1 MYRVYCL
8 LCKVT
13 YVMKSNHDAAASMR
27 LLLVHSFLLAI
38 TIAHASAT
46 TYAPHVQQPCETVTA
61 ASSSCVSGGT
71 SSVFGLENALP
82 SVGVLVAVCAFVCI
96 ESLLS
101 YACTSPT
108 SYVPSFV
115 SLRELDCVLVERA
128 VCR

>member
-1 MYRVYCL
+1 
-8 LCKVT
+8 
-13 YVMKSNHDAAASMR
+13 MR

-82 SVGVLVAVCAFVCI
+82 SVGVLVAGAF
-96 ESLLS
+96 
-101 YACTSPT
+101 
-108 SYVPSFV
+108 
-115 SLRELDCVLVERA
+115 LVIRMSMMYM
-128 VCR
+128 VVMTGT